1 MENFIKTSL
10 QTFINTIEVSFD
22 YIPKKSIKNFN
33 KQLKRDNKSL
43 FADIYNVLHL
53 YHDNI
58 IKITTVKNKLKTI
71 DFDFINSIALLSL
84 NLNLFA
90 NENKATKKN
99 LVNYIYNFYY
109 PIYLQISGNV
119 DHDFVKENQLVVIE
133 QPKQQVTLIETNTNT
148 PQQDVLQS
156 LLGNTDLMNIANDI
170 KEQISSQNIDPMT
183 ILTSLMAGSDGGE
196 ALQNLVNSVSKSVDE
211 KMASG
216 QLDQSALET
225 QAKTVISS
233 LGIDLDTTQELD
245 ASSITNLF
253 SNLMKQG

>member
-22 YIPKKSIKNFN
+22 YIPKKCIKNFN

-43 FADIYNVLHL
+43 FVDIYNVLHV

-58 IKITTVKNKLKTI
+58 INITTMKNKLKTI
-71 DFDFINSIALLSL
+71 EFDFMNSITLLSL

-109 PIYLQISGNV
+109 PIHLQLSGNV
-119 DHDFVKENQLVVIE
+119 DPDFVKENQLVVIE
-133 QPKQQVTLIETNTNT
+133 QPKQQEISHV
-148 PQQDVLQS
+148 PQQLNDPLQS

-196 ALQNLVNSVSKSVDE
+196 ALQNLVKSVSKSVDE

-253 SNLMKQG
+253 SNLMKQA